1 MNWARR
7 ISPTNLTPI
16 DAPAIHSAA
25 LVNACA
31 GFGIVPQG
39 RDHHPPRACVPD
51 AALLDQIRHTRIVQ
65 IVGPSGAGKTSLLR
79 GITNAL
85 RPTQRVIH
93 IQLMLNPSQC
103 KSAAFDLLTGK
114 TPDRCAALAHAGLA
128 EPRVWARPA
137 GALSTGE
144 QARLLLA
151 MSMQVA
157 RVGDIVIADEFASSI
172 DRICAY
178 ALSRTV
184 RRWAITSG
192 ITLLCASAHE
202 DLETML
208 GPELVIDALSLKA
221 RPPRPSVDQPIEIEI
236 GTIDD
241 YHCLQHH
248 HYRSGLPATIVRV
261 LRATRHVP
269 ESIEP
274 SGHLLAGVLCVSMP
288 TLNSAWRPR
297 AWPGVFNTV
306 SKSTNARRLNAD
318 LRTIS
323 RVIVEPRSRGLG
335 VATKLVRTYL
345 QSPLT
350 TGTDAVAAMG
360 CVCPFFEQAGM
371 TAYTIHPDPTDAR
384 LLDALYHC
392 DYTPQQL
399 LHADLHP
406 GSLLERELITW
417 GKARKLLRSGTPPF
431 EEIRRLTP
439 LAACRLCSRP
449 RAYAFV
455 KGRHRDEQDIR
466 HHAGTEPTKN

>member
-25 LVNACA
+25 LVDACA
-31 GFGIVPQG
+31 GFGIVPHG
-39 RDHHPPRACVPD
+39 RDRHPPRACVPD
-51 AALLDQIRHTRIVQ
+51 AALLDQVRRARIVQ

-79 GITNAL
+79 GIAGAL
-85 RPTQRVIH
+85 RSTQRVIH
-93 IQLMLNPSQC
+93 IQPMLNPSQC

-114 TPDRCAALAHAGLA
+114 TPDRCAALAQAGLA

-137 GALSTGE
+137 GSLSTGE
-144 QARLLLA
+144 QARLRLA
-151 MSMQVA
+151 MGMQGS

-172 DRICAY
+172 DRVCAY

-184 RRWAITSG
+184 RRWAITNG
-192 ITLLCASAHE
+192 ITILCASAHE

-208 GPELVIDALSLKA
+208 GPELVIDVQSLKP
-221 RPPRPSVDQPIEIEI
+221 RLPRPSIDQIIEIELGSI
-236 GTIDD
+236 ND
-241 YHCLQHH
+241 YRSLQHH
-248 HYRSGLPATIVRV
+248 HYRSGQPATVVRV
-261 LRATRHVP
+261 LRAIRHVP
-269 ESIEP
+269 ESIEA
-274 SGHLLAGVLCVSMP
+274 SGRLLAGVLCASMP
-288 TLNSAWRPR
+288 TLNSAWRTR
-297 AWPGVFNTV
+297 AWPGVFNTA

-335 VATKLVRTYL
+335 VATMLVRAYL
-345 QSPLT
+345 QDPLT
-350 TGTDAVAAMG
+350 PGTEAVAAMG
-360 CVCPFFEQAGM
+360 CVCPFFERAGM

-384 LLDALYHC
+384 LLDALHHC
-392 DYTPQQL
+392 DCTPQQL
-399 LHADLHP
+399 MHADIHP

-417 GKARKLLRSGTPPF
+417 GKARKLLRSGTPSI
-431 EEIRRLTP
+431 EEIQRLIP

-455 KGRHRDEQDIR
+455 KRRHRDERDTR
-466 HHAGTEPTKN
+466 HNTGTESTKN